1 MPEFE
6 GPHETRPGRWLRS
19 NIVCNAA
26 RERDLKTRLEALT
39 QQRLSAARA
48 APLDDDDDDDEGQR
62 AAGAPADED
71 AEREAWFLQLDL
83 YALKARYC
91 VQLPLALQNKGS
103 KLLCVCCKREKIFAL
118 CFATHE
124 GRHACRPC
132 AIHGPVAEPAHCAGV
147 SAWSMQCKAGWC
159 TCWLLLKAQG
169 FAAVPG
175 GAAGVGATLGSC
187 AFRQR

>member
-1 MPEFE
+1 M
-6 GPHETRPGRWLRS
+6 
-19 NIVCNAA
+19 CDAA

-39 QQRLSAARA
+39 QQRLAAARA
-48 APLDDDDDDDEGQR
+48 APLDDDDDDEGN

-91 VQLPLALQNKGS
+91 VQLPLALQNKRI
-103 KLLCVCCKREKIFAL
+103 KATLFLLKKGKDSAL

-147 SAWSMQCKAGWC
+147 SAWSMQCKARWC

-169 FAAVPG
+169 LQQCQVAQQ
-175 GAAGVGATLGSC
+175 GSVQRWESC
-187 AFRQR
+187 IFRQHCTGHQSC